1 MKHSPCEQP
10 RASRAEAAAPDV
22 LEESFLLDDTT
33 LFNLEPAFDLDIPTQ
48 EELESLDTL
57 VDGLDFFLGGSD
69 VCLGGTGAD
78 DDFGAGLFEN
88 DFPTNLLH
96 PIDANQPFPLPE
108 NSSVLSTSLDIPD
121 DVWALIDESMLLPS
135 PPRKKAPKRGKS
147 KLKPAAKQPTKHRA
161 QDLGESSAGS
171 VQNNK
176 SFRGVS
182 RHRLTQ
188 RWEASLWLNGKQL
201 YLGGFDVQEEAA
213 RAYDLAAIACKGP
226 DKATTNFDAND
237 YRAQL
242 MEMANFSEEE
252 VVAHIRCRSTAFS
265 RGRSRFRGV
274 SGQTGRWEARIGSFR
289 GRKNVSFGV
298 FDTEEDAARQY
309 DRALIIEKGRG
320 AKTNFPLVEYEY
332 EGLQYWNVKALCE
345 TSDEIAKVEAGYS
358 LPVGREV
365 TVDEVQRGIVITGE
379 ALIASLGLI
388 AKPDVV
394 GLHQPCNL

>member
-1 MKHSPCEQP
+1 MKDSPSERHP

-33 LFNLEPAFDLDIPTQ
+33 LFNLEPALNLDLPSQ
-48 EELESLDTL
+48 EELESLESL
-57 VDGLDFFLGGSD
+57 VDGLDFFLGGAD
-69 VCLGGTGAD
+69 LGPVGAGAD
-78 DDFGAGLFEN
+78 DDFGIGLFPN
-88 DFPTNLLH
+88 DFSTAMLH
-96 PIDANQPFPLPE
+96 PTHTNQPLPLPE
-108 NSSVLSTSLDIPD
+108 NSSVLSTALDIPD
-121 DVWALIDESMLLPS
+121 DVWALIDESVLLPC
-135 PPRKKAPKRGKS
+135 PPKKRPPKRAKS
-147 KLKPAAKQPTKHRA
+147 KLKTASKQSTKRKALQPGDESQCSA
-161 QDLGESSAGS
+161 QNSKA
-171 VQNNK
+171 
-176 SFRGVS
+176 FRGVS

-213 RAYDLAAIACKGP
+213 RAYDLAAIACKGL

-242 MEMANFSEEE
+242 AELAGFSEQE
-252 VVAHIRCRSTAFS
+252 VVAHIRRRSTAFS

-332 EGLQYWNVKALCE
+332 EALEYWNLKALCE
-345 TSDEIAKVEAGYS
+345 TGEQIARIEAGYS
-358 LPVGREV
+358 LPPGREV
-365 TVDEVQRGIVITGE
+365 TVDEMERGIVITGE
-379 ALIASLGLI
+379 ALLAKLGLVTN
-388 AKPDVV
+388 P
-394 GLHQPCNL
+394 GY